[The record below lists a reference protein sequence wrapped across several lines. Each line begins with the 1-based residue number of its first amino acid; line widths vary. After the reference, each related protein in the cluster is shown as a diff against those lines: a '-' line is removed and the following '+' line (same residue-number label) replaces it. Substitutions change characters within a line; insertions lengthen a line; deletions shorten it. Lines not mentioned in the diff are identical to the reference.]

1 MCTMPCGPQ
10 SSGGSSTGSGG
21 NSGGSSG
28 LSLTESL
35 LCCGMVTVSKAH
47 QLLQGLQA
55 SGDEGQQLTA
65 VIEMCQV
72 SSSTDCTVKQV
83 IAQSAQ
89 SLLQTLADTALVCK

>member
-1 MCTMPCGPQ
+1 MCTIPCGSQ
-10 SSGGSSTGSGG
+10 SSGGTSNSVGG
-21 NSGGSSG
+21 GG
-28 LSLTESL
+28 LSLTESF

-72 SSSTDCTVKQV
+72 SPNTTQYN
-83 IAQSAQ
+83 
-89 SLLQTLADTALVCK
+89 TT